1 VTLVAEKLPG
11 IHNLYELV
19 GFSGQRGKPTGS
31 MRRGMIMLKI
41 FVQKLEK
48 IVILQLQGRI
58 VAGNKINVLSCE
70 AVRHREISTLVLDLQ
85 RVERI
90 DAAGLGALVNLRE
103 WALARGIKLKLMNVM
118 TRVRHIFE
126 LTKLGDVLE
135 FCSVEDMCFM
145 LMQRP
150 VNGGESL
157 AHSESTCM

>member
-1 VTLVAEKLPG
+1 
-11 IHNLYELV
+11 
-19 GFSGQRGKPTGS
+19 

-58 VAGNKINVLSCE
+58 VAGNKIEVVSSE
-70 AVRHREISTLVLDLQ
+70 AVRQREISTLVLDLQ

-90 DAAGLGALVNLRE
+90 DAAGLGALVSLRE

-118 TRVRHIFE
+118 TRVRHVFE

-145 LMQRP
+145 LMPRP
-150 VNGGESL
+150 GNGGECL
-157 AHSESTCM
+157 CHTQCESSCL